1 MDIAN
6 CNLQFAKVKMLH
18 FSFFILPFAIL
29 LISGCA
35 SIQIAGEVQ
44 AGRYALL
51 TENPDLALSHFQRA
65 AEIDPNYITDF
76 TPLEQGVWTYVGRAH
91 YNTGKL
97 PEARKALER
106 ARSRY
111 EDDNLARL
119 YLGLTLARDGDR
131 DRGLKE
137 MEAGLRGMHGW
148 LEVITYNTSYGQFW
162 DPGEEIRR
170 EIQTNLAMISGRD
183 INWQRLI
190 AGGEWVGEKMEEE
203 IDLAERDE
211 TEELFQDGDDDG
223 EEP

>member
-6 CNLQFAKVKMLH
+6 CKLQKSKFYILH
-18 FSFFILPFAIL
+18 FALL
-29 LISGCA
+29 LISSCA
-35 SIQIAGEVQ
+35 SFQVAGEVQ

-51 TENPDLALSHFQRA
+51 TGSPDVALSHFQRA
-65 AEIDPNYITDF
+65 AEIDPNYFTDF
-76 TPLEQGVWTYVGRAH
+76 TPLEQGVWTYVGRA
-91 YNTGKL
+91 YYGTGKL